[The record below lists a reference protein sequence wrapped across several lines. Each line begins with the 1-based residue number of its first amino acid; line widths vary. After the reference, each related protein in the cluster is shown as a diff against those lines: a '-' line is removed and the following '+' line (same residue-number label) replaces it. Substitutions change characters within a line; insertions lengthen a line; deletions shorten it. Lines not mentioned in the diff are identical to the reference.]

1 MKALKCCKPVRPLAR
16 LVAAAAVLTLLQV
29 ASPVVLQTMGYP
41 GVLPGQ
47 VQAEEKKKNTEKT
60 RKTPAISAKI
70 FKKLEKAQAYSE
82 AEQFDEALEVL
93 DSLRAKSDKM
103 NGYEKATMW
112 NFYSFVYYSQE
123 NYRKV
128 LQAYSQVL
136 AQSPDIPLQMEYQTK
151 YQMGQLYFVI
161 EDYPKATSTLEEW
174 FTLDPLA
181 KDNINARVLLAQGY
195 YQTKQYDRA
204 LSQIEE
210 AMRLT
215 QAKGKEAKE
224 NWYLLMRVLYYDK
237 GDMKKVAWVLEELTR
252 RWPKKD
258 YLVQLSAIYSELNNE
273 QRQLS
278 ALEAAYVSDML
289 IRQQDLLNMAYLFL
303 GADVPYKAAKV
314 ISKGIKDNNIE
325 ASAKNYKL
333 LGTAYRAAQEVDKAI
348 PAMEQAAKLS
358 PKGENWARLASVYL
372 DDDQYAK
379 AADAARLAL
388 KKGGV
393 KRADNT
399 QIVLGM
405 ALFNQ
410 GKLAESRKV
419 FSAITDKRSKNMR
432 SQWLKYLD
440 TEIARKQSLQE
451 DLG

>member
-1 MKALKCCKPVRPLAR
+1 
-16 LVAAAAVLTLLQV
+16 
-29 ASPVVLQTMGYP
+29 
-41 GVLPGQ
+41 
-47 VQAEEKKKNTEKT
+47 
-60 RKTPAISAKI
+60 
-70 FKKLEKAQAYSE
+70 
-82 AEQFDEALEVL
+82 
-93 DSLRAKSDKM
+93 
-103 NGYEKATMW
+103 MW

-136 AQSPDIPLQMEYQTK
+136 AQAPDIPLQMEYQTK

-204 LSQIEE
+204 LSEIEE

-314 ISKGIKDNNIE
+314 ISKGIKDKNIE
-325 ASAKNYKL
+325 ASAKHYKL

-379 AADAARLAL
+379 AANAARLAL

-399 QIVLGM
+399 QIILGM

-432 SQWLKYLD
+432 TQWLKYLD